1 MVLIK
6 DLFEGEHCLLQA
18 LIGSVSRGVNAS
30 GATYLNVEVR
40 DCSGQINGK
49 KWDTSSLDE
58 QIFVVGN
65 IVELEVDVIKY
76 KDNLQLKIISGKALN
91 EEDIDVARFIKAPP
105 LSKEEIVNR
114 YNKLVSSVK
123 DEDCKKILDYF
134 VNKYKDRLYDM
145 PAAVSV
151 HHDFSSG
158 LAYHSL
164 CIAEI
169 CDFLASYYQD
179 VNRDLLITA
188 SLLHD
193 IGKMTELEGK
203 AIFKYSTKGKLIGHI
218 SIFAGEIQEVGK
230 VLKIES
236 EVPTLLQHMILSHH
250 GQYEFGS
257 PVLPLTREALILS
270 IVDSL
275 DSKMVILDKAYEGVA
290 PGEFTQKIFPLD
302 GRMFYKAK

>member
-1 MVLIK
+1 MILIK

-30 GATYLNVEVR
+30 GATYLNIEVR
-40 DCSGQINGK
+40 DSSGQINGK

-134 VNKYKDRLYDM
+134 VNKYKDKLYDM

-218 SIFAGEIQEVGK
+218 SIFAGEIQEAGK
-230 VLKIES
+230 ALKIES